1 MYDFESLN
9 EQEITVQDA
18 LDNAIQYINKPY
30 EAFQSV
36 ADFTEEDQDFV
47 IAVVLWLA
55 NDGDVPGSHNLSR
68 QLPISE
74 PDFSPLFSCFVR
86 YVEQQ
91 SANSTKT
98 TVPNA
103 TVRMKINE
111 TKCIQFKVA
120 IPDNFAQGLDVSL
133 KCKPNKLGCFH
144 QRCRRISPYSS
155 DMAKRELKKGQGS
168 KA

>member
-30 EAFQSV
+30 ETFQFA

-91 SANSTKT
+91 SANFTKT
-98 TVPNA
+98 IVPNA
-103 TVRMKINE
+103 TVRLKIDE

-120 IPDNFAQGLDVSL
+120 RPGNFAQGLDVSL
-133 KCKPNKLGCFH
+133 KCKPNKLGYYH
-144 QRCRRISPYSS
+144 QRCRRISSFS
-155 DMAKRELKKGQGS
+155 LDIGRGELKQGQGS
-168 KA
+168 NT